1 MSGNGTLTE
10 KFGAVTISV
19 ETRDVVRAMAR
30 QALDQDEPIFIGTS
44 PRARAP
50 SIGEFWEAEGGIYCG
65 RLVDEN
71 DRVYALVVA
80 RRHEGEFD
88 KMPWQSA
95 ALKAAALDLHDHTD
109 WALPNR
115 MEALAMFQRLHPVVK
130 DTDEAFATD
139 YVYWTS
145 AQHAS
150 DSDGAWCQGF
160 DDGSQDYGRKDD
172 SYRARAVRR
181 VVLSN

>member
-10 KFGAVTISV
+10 KFGPVTISI
-19 ETRDVVRAMAR
+19 EARDVVRAMAR

-44 PRARAP
+44 PRARMP
-50 SIGEFWEAEGGIYCG
+50 RIGEFWEAEGGIYCG
-65 RLVDEN
+65 RLVDDN

-95 ALKAAALDLHDHTD
+95 ALKAAVLDLHDQAD
-109 WALPNR
+109 WTLPNR

-145 AQHAS
+145 EQHAS
-150 DSDGAWCQGF
+150 SSRNAWCQGF
-160 DDGSQDYGRKDD
+160 GYGYSGYHLKDGYD
-172 SYRARAVRR
+172 RARAVRR
-181 VVLSN
+181 VVIQ